1 MKADHT
7 RINTQLTISRSDGTR
22 AIWGR
27 LMGEVIT
34 FPAERVRPA
43 KRADENRAV
52 EILFFTGVRYERQ
65 DETPQRQPSRAKRRR
80 KRA

>member
-1 MKADHT
+1 
-7 RINTQLTISRSDGTR
+7 
-22 AIWGR
+22 
-27 LMGEVIT
+27 MGEVIT

-65 DETPQRQPSRAKRRR
+65 DEAPQRQPSRTKRRR